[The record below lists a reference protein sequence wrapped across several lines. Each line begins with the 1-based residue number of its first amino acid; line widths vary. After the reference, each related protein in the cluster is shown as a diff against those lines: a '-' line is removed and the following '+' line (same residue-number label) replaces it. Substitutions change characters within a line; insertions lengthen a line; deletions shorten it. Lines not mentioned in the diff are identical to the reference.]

1 MNHATQ
7 TETGRR
13 GARTLGRE
21 ELVRILEIELRLLH
35 ERVFR
40 SRMDNAF
47 VSTLTGS
54 AKDFLLEEGTDV
66 RYGACHLKC
75 AIDRL
80 LVYPP
85 SNLIATGQIHGG
97 DRVRVD
103 FDSSTHRLAFS
114 KEGDGLTF
122 TAMMQLMKE
131 SRNEQAQI
139 LARAA

>member
-85 SNLIATGQIHGG
+85 SNLIATG
-97 DRVRVD
+97 
-103 FDSSTHRLAFS
+103 S
-114 KEGDGLTF
+114 KEGDGPTI
-122 TAMMQLMKE
+122 TAMMQMMKE
-131 SRNEQAQI
+131 SRNEPVQI